1 MKKSIPFARF
11 GLIVPLINF
20 LNDIG
25 SNINS
30 HLQKAHIPVDILED
44 TEKISK
50 IQKKLSPY
58 QC

>member
-25 SNINS
+25 SNIGV
-30 HLQKAHIPVDILED
+30 AE
-44 TEKISK
+44 
-50 IQKKLSPY
+50 
-58 QC
+58 